1 MHDRPVDSDED
12 DFHDRDYD
20 ISTMANN
27 LSREIYQSGFFD
39 NEDADEV
46 CPLFPSLFCL
56 NFSMVLNNV
65 VNSDGVMIAGTLL
78 KDEASCFFSFP
89 SVLNPSFFFITYR
102 TENMKSFAL
111 LFFLNAAGHVV
122 SRMYFLM
129 MNHQRL

>member
-1 MHDRPVDSDED
+1 MQDRPVDSDED

-46 CPLFPSLFCL
+46 YPLFPSLLCL

-78 KDEASCFFSFP
+78 KMRPLVSSPFH
-89 SVLNPSFFFITYR
+89 
-102 TENMKSFAL
+102 
-111 LFFLNAAGHVV
+111 LF
-122 SRMYFLM
+122 
-129 MNHQRL
+129 